1 MGHGSPAGNTLSVP
15 DAVAV
20 IVGVVV
26 GAGIFKTPSLVAANS
41 PDELTTLMLWLAGGA
56 MSLVG
61 ALCYAE
67 LTSTYPHAGGDYH
80 YLNRA
85 FGKTTGFLFVW
96 ARMTVVQTGSITM
109 WAFLVGDYATEVL
122 PLGGHSSSLY
132 AALVIIALT
141 GINIA
146 GIRPGVL
153 TQKTLIVTILFG
165 LMSAAVIGSILVTP
179 PPHGV
184 HDPHPS
190 AAALGGAMIF
200 VLLTYGGWNEA
211 AYLSAEVRE
220 PKRNMAR
227 VLLYSIGVVT
237 AVYLVLNAVFLRS
250 LGMAGVAHSEA
261 VAADLMRR
269 AFGEPGAWCASALIC
284 MAAVSSM
291 NGVIITSART
301 TYALGRDFAVLGFL
315 GRWKEESGTPVNAL
329 IVLAGVS
336 LALVAFGTGTR
347 SGFVMMVDYTA
358 PVFWFFFLLVG
369 IALIVLRRKEPGIE
383 RPFRV
388 PLYPVTPVVF
398 CTFCAYMLHSSI
410 SYTGRGALL
419 GIVILAAGIP
429 LLFLEGFRRRGSH
442 GGKGK

>member
-1 MGHGSPAGNTLSVP
+1 MGHGSPAGNTLSVS
-15 DAVAV
+15 DAVAI
-20 IVGVVV
+20 IVGVVI

-85 FGKTTGFLFVW
+85 FGETTGFLFVW

-146 GIRPGVL
+146 GIRPGLL
-153 TQKTLIVTILFG
+153 TQKTLIVSILFG

-179 PPHGV
+179 APSGL

-227 VLLYSIGVVT
+227 VLLYSIGIVT
-237 AVYLVLNAVFLRS
+237 VVYLVLNAVFLRS
-250 LGMAGVAHSEA
+250 LGMAGVARSEA

-291 NGVIITSART
+291 NGVIITSSRT
-301 TYALGRDFAVLGFL
+301 TYALGRDFAVLGSL

-329 IVLAGVS
+329 LVLAGVS
-336 LALVAFGTGTR
+336 LALVAFGAGTR

-358 PVFWFFFLLVG
+358 PVFWFFFLLIG
-369 IALIVLRRKEPGIE
+369 IALIVLRRKDGGAE

-398 CTFCAYMLHSSI
+398 CTFCAYMLYSSI

-429 LLFLEGFRRRGSH
+429 LLFLERLRRRGSH
-442 GGKGK
+442 GGKE